1 MRFSVTIHKDL
12 NSDVKGMINF
22 ILSNLFMKKVFSCSL
37 LLCISATVFS
47 QVVATDKSG
56 KIISAIT
63 QDESAK
69 PMNPEDYA
77 DINGTPFL
85 SVAWGKGMLQ
95 LNNGTRLTDVDIQFN
110 LVNNELYYKKDQ
122 STIVIANNV
131 LEFVISFQEK
141 GKIEMQYYRSG
152 YPLFEQKTNKT
163 FYRVLAKGKNFH
175 FLCFDYKTIEDTY
188 TATVNHPA
196 KSSFNVGF
204 KYFVYDVRNNRLRSI
219 QMNQESLEKALPEM
233 EIAIQ
238 QYIRLHNIKLHSE
251 EEMIDLI
258 KDLNQ

>member
-1 MRFSVTIHKDL
+1 VNGEII
-12 NSDVKGMINF
+12 GIANF
-22 ILSNLFMKKVFSCSL
+22 IWSTLFMKKIIGCSL
-37 LLCISATVFS
+37 LLFICATVLS
-47 QVVATDKSG
+47 QVVSTDKPG
-56 KIISAIT
+56 KSVSTIT
-63 QDESAK
+63 QDETAK

-77 DINGTPFL
+77 DIGGTPFL

-110 LVNNELYYKKDQ
+110 LVTNELYYKKNK

-131 LEFVISFQEK
+131 LEFVISYQEK

-152 YPLFEQKTNKT
+152 YPSFEKKSNKT
-163 FYRVLAKGKNFH
+163 FYRVLANGKNFH
-175 FLCFDYKTIEDTY
+175 LLSFDYKAIEDTY

-196 KSSFNVGF
+196 RSSFNTGY
-204 KYFVYDVRNNRLRSI
+204 KYFVYDVRNNRLQSI
-219 QMNQESLEKALPEM
+219 QMNQESLEKALPGM
-233 EIAIQ
+233 EISIQ

-251 EEMIDLI
+251 EEMVELI